1 MLTVDFDRFPI
12 MPGERVLDLGAGA
25 GRHSF
30 ALLRKGADV
39 VALEIATRREG
50 LEGAGHLRPGPPP
63 TGVHVTTTWHLRLIA
78 VVTALGVIAVVG
90 ALLA

>member
-1 MLTVDFDRFPI
+1 MNEELR
-12 MPGERVLDLGAGA
+12 MEAARVGG
-25 GRHSF
+25 GRKPDES
-30 ALLRKGADV
+30 
-39 VALEIATRREG
+39 EG
-50 LEGAGHLRPGPPP
+50 LERAGHLRPGPPP